1 MAERISL
8 EVPATLSA
16 LSTVR
21 MVLGGLGAR
30 LDFSLEDLDDLFLA
44 TDGLLQAALEAEE
57 LDDLRVLAVVDGASL
72 RVSAGAFRSAQLRE
86 QVALTPGDCI
96 DLCML
101 LRRLVDDVVV
111 EEQEQDGSFSVVIV
125 KNRSETAA

>member
-1 MAERISL
+1 MTENIFL

-44 TDGLLQAALEAEE
+44 TDRLLEAALHAEE
-57 LDDLRVLAVVDGASL
+57 LDSLRVLVAVDGTTL
-72 RVSAGAFRSAQLRE
+72 RVTAGAFSSGELRD
-86 QVALTPGDCI
+86 QVAVTPGGCI
-96 DLCML
+96 DLCTL
-101 LRRLVDDVVV
+101 LQRLVDDVVIQ
-111 EEQEQDGSFSVVIV
+111 EEEGCFTVLMV
-125 KNRSETAA
+125 KQRSESPA

>member
-1 MAERISL
+1 MTETISL

-44 TDGLLQAALEAEE
+44 TDRLLEAALDAEE
-57 LDDLRVLAVVDGASL
+57 LDSLLVQVLVDGVTLRVT
-72 RVSAGAFRSAQLRE
+72 AGAFRSDRLRD
-86 QVALTPGDCI
+86 QVAVTPGGCI
-96 DLCML
+96 DLCTL

-111 EEQEQDGSFSVVIV
+111 QEEDGAFSVLMV
-125 KNRSETAA
+125 KHRSETQA

>member
-1 MAERISL
+1 MTERISL

-44 TDGLLQAALEAEE
+44 TDRLLEAALDAED
-57 LDDLRVLAVVDGASL
+57 LDSLRVLVVVDGSTLRIASGEFH
-72 RVSAGAFRSAQLRE
+72 SDELRE
-86 QVALTPGDCI
+86 QVAITPGGCI
-96 DLCML
+96 DLCTL
-101 LRRLVDDVVV
+101 LQRLVDDVVV
-111 EEQEQDGSFSVVIV
+111 QEEDGCFNVVIV
-125 KNRSETAA
+125 KHRSGSST

>member
-1 MAERISL
+1 MPENISL

-44 TDGLLQAALEAEE
+44 TDSLLEAALAAEP
-57 LDDLRVLAVVDGASL
+57 LDSFRVQMTVDGYTLRVA
-72 RVSAGAFRSAQLRE
+72 AGSFRSDALRA
-86 QVALTPGDCI
+86 QVAITPGGCI
-96 DLCML
+96 DLCTL

-111 EEQEQDGSFSVVIV
+111 EKEGDGFSVVIV
-125 KNRSETAA
+125 KHGSGADE

>member
-30 LDFSLEDLDDLFLA
+30 LDFSLDDLDDLFLA
-44 TDGLLQAALEAEE
+44 TDRLLEAALDAEE
-57 LDDLRVLAVVDGASL
+57 LDSLRVLVKVDGTAL
-72 RVSAGAFRSAQLRE
+72 RITAGAFSSDELRD
-86 QVALTPGDCI
+86 QVAVTPGGCI
-96 DLCML
+96 DLCTL
-101 LRRLVDDVVV
+101 LQRLVDEVVV
-111 EEQEQDGSFSVVIV
+111 QEEDGSFSVLIV
-125 KNRSETAA
+125 KHRSESPA

>member
-1 MAERISL
+1 MTETISL

-44 TDGLLQAALEAEE
+44 TDRLLEAALDAEE
-57 LDDLRVLAVVDGASL
+57 LASL
-72 RVSAGAFRSAQLRE
+72 RIKVLVDGVTLRVTAGAFCSDELRE
-86 QVALTPGDCI
+86 QVAVTPGGCI
-96 DLCML
+96 DLCTL
-101 LRRLVDDVVV
+101 LQRLVDDVVV
-111 EEQEQDGSFSVVIV
+111 QEADGSYSVLMV
-125 KNRSETAA
+125 KHRSEAPA

>member
-1 MAERISL
+1 MTERISL

-44 TDGLLQAALEAEE
+44 TDRLLEAALDAED
-57 LDDLRVLAVVDGASL
+57 LDSLRVLVVVDGATL
-72 RVSAGAFRSAQLRE
+72 RIAAGAFRSDELRD
-86 QVALTPGDCI
+86 QVAVTPGGCI
-96 DLCML
+96 DLCTL
-101 LRRLVDDVVV
+101 LQRLVDDVVV
-111 EEQEQDGSFSVVIV
+111 QEEDGCFNVVIV
-125 KNRSETAA
+125 KHRSGTPT

>member
-1 MAERISL
+1 MPENISL

-44 TDGLLQAALEAEE
+44 TDRLLEAALDSED
-57 LDDLRVLAVVDGASL
+57 LDSL
-72 RVSAGAFRSAQLRE
+72 RVGVTVDGVSLRVAAGAFRSDELRAR
-86 QVALTPGDCI
+86 VAVTPGGCI
-96 DLCML
+96 DLCTL
-101 LRRLVDDVVV
+101 LQRLVDDVVV
-111 EEQEQDGSFSVVIV
+111 QEEDGSFSVLIV
-125 KNRSETAA
+125 KHRSGSGT

>member
-1 MAERISL
+1 MTETISL

-44 TDGLLQAALEAEE
+44 TDRLLEAALDAEE
-57 LDDLRVLAVVDGASL
+57 LDRLVIQVLVDGVTLRVTS
-72 RVSAGAFRSAQLRE
+72 GAFRSDRLRD
-86 QVALTPGDCI
+86 QVAVTPGGCI
-96 DLCML
+96 DLCTL

-111 EEQEQDGSFSVVIV
+111 QEADGAYSVLMV
-125 KNRSETAA
+125 KHRSESPA

>member
-1 MAERISL
+1 MTERITL

-16 LSTVR
+16 LSTVH

-44 TDGLLQAALEAEE
+44 TDGLLQAALEVEE
-57 LDDLRVLAVVDGASL
+57 LDSIRVLVTVDGVSL
-72 RVSAGAFRSAQLRE
+72 RVTTGAFRSAQLRD
-86 QVALTPGDCI
+86 QVVVTPGHCI
-96 DLCML
+96 DLCTL
-101 LRRLVDDVVV
+101 LQRLVDDVVL
-111 EEQEQDGSFSVVIV
+111 EEVDGSFSVVIV

>member
-1 MAERISL
+1 MTENISL

-44 TDGLLQAALEAEE
+44 TDRLLEAALDAED
-57 LDDLRVLAVVDGASL
+57 LDSLRVLVKVDGTTL
-72 RVSAGAFRSAQLRE
+72 RVIAGAFRSAELRD
-86 QVALTPGDCI
+86 QVVVTPGGCI
-96 DLCML
+96 DLCTL
-101 LRRLVDDVVV
+101 LRRLVDEVVV
-111 EEQEQDGSFSVVIV
+111 QEEDGSFTVLMV
-125 KNRSETAA
+125 KQRSEVPA

>member
-1 MAERISL
+1 MPDTISL

-44 TDGLLQAALEAEE
+44 TDSLMEAALEAEP
-57 LDDLRVLAVVDGASL
+57 LDSL
-72 RVSAGAFRSAQLRE
+72 RVQMTVDGVTLRVVTGSFRSDALRA
-86 QVALTPGDCI
+86 QVAITPGGCI
-96 DLCML
+96 DLCTL
-101 LRRLVDDVVV
+101 LQRLLDDVVV
-111 EEQEQDGSFSVVIV
+111 EEQDGCFSVVIV
-125 KNRSETAA
+125 KQSSGAAA

>member
-1 MAERISL
+1 MSENISL

-44 TDGLLQAALEAEE
+44 TDRLLEAALDSED
-57 LDDLRVLAVVDGASL
+57 LDRLQVSVDVDGITLRVV
-72 RVSAGAFRSAQLRE
+72 AGAFRSAELRA
-86 QVALTPGDCI
+86 QVAITPGGCI
-96 DLCML
+96 DLCTL
-101 LRRLVDDVVV
+101 LQRLVDDVVV
-111 EEQEQDGSFSVVIV
+111 QEDDGTFNVLIV
-125 KNRSETAA
+125 KHRSGPGA

>member
-1 MAERISL
+1 MTEMISL

-44 TDGLLQAALEAEE
+44 TDRLLEAALDAEE
-57 LDDLRVLAVVDGASL
+57 LDSLRIKVLVDGVALRVT
-72 RVSAGAFRSAQLRE
+72 AGAFCSDELRE
-86 QVALTPGDCI
+86 QVAVTPGGCI
-96 DLCML
+96 DLCTL
-101 LRRLVDDVVV
+101 LQRLVDDVVV
-111 EEQEQDGSFSVVIV
+111 QEADGSYSVLMV
-125 KNRSETAA
+125 KHRSEAPA

>member
-1 MAERISL
+1 MAERITL

-21 MVLGGLGAR
+21 VVLGGLGAR

-57 LDDLRVLAVVDGASL
+57 LDGLQVVADVDGATL
-72 RVSAGAFRSAQLRE
+72 RISTGAFRSARLRE

-96 DLCML
+96 DLCTL
-101 LRRLVDDVVV
+101 LQRLVDDVVV
-111 EEQEQDGSFSVVIV
+111 DQEQDGSFRVVIV
-125 KNRSETAA
+125 KNRTGTAE